1 MNKFYLKGK
10 GRNYSLLSYIV
21 SRSRKCVRSRGVF
34 EDLNAH
40 VNTPMMAIFE
50 NYGEED
56 LMKVVEMNRAARTR
70 S

>member
-21 SRSRKCVRSRGVF
+21 SRKAKCVRSYGVF
-34 EDLNAH
+34 VN
-40 VNTPMMAIFE
+40 VNTYVNTQMMAIFE
-50 NYGEED
+50 NYVEED
-56 LMKVVEMNRAARTR
+56 LMKVVEKKRAVRTR